1 MTTNPGAAGRV
12 AARPAEVLLV
22 EDSLS
27 DAAMTVHAMREGG
40 TCHRVHVVGDG
51 EAALAFL
58 HRRGRYTAAPRP
70 DLILLDLN
78 LPRTDGREV
87 LARIN
92 TDELLRSIPVVVL
105 TTSATDTDIL
115 RAYQL
120 GANCFVS
127 KPIGLDEFLSVIHG
141 VENLWLNP
149 ARLPAYSPHDIL

>member
-1 MTTNPGAAGRV
+1 
-12 AARPAEVLLV
+12 
-22 EDSLS
+22 
-27 DAAMTVHAMREGG
+27 
-40 TCHRVHVVGDG
+40 
-51 EAALAFL
+51 FL

-92 TDELLRSIPVVVL
+92 TDEQLRCIPVIIL
-105 TTSATDTDIL
+105 TTSSTDTDIL

-141 VENLWLNP
+141 IENLWLNP